1 MTLFHSR
8 VRHGKSFQDGK
19 EIRSKGWT
27 WTQILKN
34 KIDDGTCLRRSNFFI
49 PQNPPRL
56 NFEFSPD
63 VVVIVPV
70 MKQIVFP
77 KTHPL
82 FIKAN
87 TSVETPTAHNR
98 NSTIARLMR
107 IKLYGVRIYL
117 GELWNWTLMK
127 PNIPAWFKVGTQQ
140 TCLRPFY
147 SILTIGQN
155 AKQQMTYPFRNK
167 PTVPRT
173 LSVIKIRYWYQIGA
187 VASCLS

>member
-1 MTLFHSR
+1 MTPFHSR
-8 VRHGKSFQDGK
+8 VRLEKSFQDGK

-27 WTQILKN
+27 WTQILKS
-34 KIDDGTCLRRSNFFI
+34 KIDDGTCLRRSTSFI
-49 PQNPPRL
+49 NPPRL
-56 NFEFSPD
+56 SFEFLPE

-117 GELWNWTLMK
+117 GELWNWKLMK
-127 PNIPAWFKVGTQQ
+127 YNTPAWLTYKVRTQQ
-140 TCLRPFY
+140 ICLHSFIWYLQSDKMQSNRWRIH
-147 SILTIGQN
+147 SETGQL
-155 AKQQMTYPFRNK
+155 F
-167 PTVPRT
+167 
-173 LSVIKIRYWYQIGA
+173 LGHSVWSK
-187 VASCLS
+187 